1 MDLPRL
7 RGVWRR
13 VFALAWPVMAE
24 QTFRTAMRTTDVLV
38 TALFSPAAVV
48 AIGLADLY
56 ARFPLRIGL
65 GLGGGAIALSS
76 QDTGADA
83 TANRDEAVTQA
94 ILIGALA
101 GVPFVLVG
109 LFFGEP
115 AIGLFGRLVGERTA
129 PEVVALGSTYLA
141 VVFATAPARH
151 VALVG
156 ARALQGTGDTR
167 TPMYVNV
174 AANALN
180 IVGSVVL
187 GLGLFG
193 LPRLEVL
200 GVGLAT
206 AGANVLTAGLL
217 FGEVAIGVFG
227 RLVGEGASPAVVDL
241 GSTYL
246 AVVFATA
253 PARHV
258 ALVGA
263 RALQGTGDTRTPMY
277 VNVAAN
283 ALNIAGS
290 VVLGLGLFGA
300 PRLEVLG
307 VGLATA
313 GANALTAGLLCV
325 AIWGPW
331 TEASF
336 ARPRDLTIAGQLLRV
351 SAPRVAEGFGS
362 ELAEFPFNALLLGF
376 GEAVNA
382 GFQIGRRVYQQVT
395 GPLSRGY
402 NVAASVLVGQAL
414 GAGDPDEARFDGWA
428 VAGLAVLTVGAIG
441 LALVAAAPRL
451 VPLFTDDAPTV
462 RYAVD
467 FARVYGVAG
476 AALACFSA
484 LSGSLQ
490 GASETRIPLV
500 ARASGMFGLF
510 LGASW
515 LLGRTAGLGPS
526 GAYVGVTLAYG
537 WMALVVAAGFRHS
550 GWAGRAAAMMAER
563 GSGVDDP
570 EVDEAEEPATD

>member
-76 QDTGADA
+76 QDTGAGA
-83 TANRDEAVTQA
+83 TGNRDEAVTQA

-101 GVPFVLVG
+101 GLPFVLFG
-109 LFFGEP
+109 LFFGEI
-115 AIGLFGRLVGERTA
+115 AIDAFGRLVGERTA

-141 VVFATAPARH
+141 IVFATAPARH

-167 TPMYVNV
+167 TPMYVNI
-174 AANALN
+174 AANSLN
-180 IVGSVVL
+180 IVGSVAL

-193 LPRLEVL
+193 LPRLEVV

-217 FGEVAIGVFG
+217 C
-227 RLVGEGASPAVVDL
+227 L
-241 GSTYL
+241 
-246 AVVFATA
+246 
-253 PARHV
+253 
-258 ALVGA
+258 
-263 RALQGTGDTRTPMY
+263 
-277 VNVAAN
+277 
-283 ALNIAGS
+283 
-290 VVLGLGLFGA
+290 
-300 PRLEVLG
+300 
-307 VGLATA
+307 
-313 GANALTAGLLCV
+313 
-325 AIWGPW
+325 AIWGPR
-331 TEASF
+331 TDASF

-382 GFQIGRRVYQQVT
+382 GFQIGRRAYQQVT

-414 GAGDPDEARFDGWA
+414 GAGDPDEARFNGWA
-428 VAGLAVLTVGAIG
+428 VAGLGVLTVGAIG
-441 LALVAAAPRL
+441 GGLVVAAPRL

-476 AALACFSA
+476 TALACFSA
-484 LSGSLQ
+484 LSGALQ
-490 GASETRIPLV
+490 GASETRVPLL
-500 ARASGMFGLF
+500 ARVSGMFGLF

-515 LLGRTAGLGPS
+515 LLGRTVGLGPT
-526 GAYVGVTLAYG
+526 GAYVGVSLAYA
-537 WMALVVAAGFRHS
+537 WMALVAIAGFRYS
-550 GWAGRAAAMMAER
+550 GWAGRAADLMAER
-563 GSGVDDP
+563 GSGVDSEGDS
-570 EVDEAEEPATD
+570 EVDEPEEPATD

>member
-1 MDLPRL
+1 MDFPRL
-7 RGVWRR
+7 RRVWKR
-13 VFALAWPVMAE
+13 VFSLAWPVMAE
-24 QTFRTAMRTTDVLV
+24 QTFRTAMRTTDILV

-76 QDTGADA
+76 QDTGAGA
-83 TANRDEAVTQA
+83 AENRDEAVTQA

-101 GVPFVLVG
+101 GVPFVL
-109 LFFGEP
+109 F
-115 AIGLFGRLVGERTA
+115 
-129 PEVVALGSTYLA
+129 
-141 VVFATAPARH
+141 
-151 VALVG
+151 
-156 ARALQGTGDTR
+156 
-167 TPMYVNV
+167 
-174 AANALN
+174 
-180 IVGSVVL
+180 
-187 GLGLFG
+187 
-193 LPRLEVL
+193 
-200 GVGLAT
+200 
-206 AGANVLTAGLL
+206 GLL
-217 FGEVAIGVFG
+217 FGELAIDVFG
-227 RLVGEGASPAVVDL
+227 RIVGEETSPAVVDL

-283 ALNIAGS
+283 SVNIAGS
-290 VVLGLGLFGA
+290 VVLGLGLFGL

-313 GANALTAGLLCV
+313 GANVLTAGLLCF
-325 AIWGPW
+325 AIWGSW
-331 TEASF
+331 TDAEF
-336 ARPRDLTIAGQLLRV
+336 AWPRDLTIAKQLLVV

-362 ELAEFPFNALLLGF
+362 EIAEFPFNALLLGF

-414 GAGDPDEARFDGWA
+414 GEGDPEAARFNGWA
-428 VAGLAVLTVGAIG
+428 VAGLGVLTVGTIGIG
-441 LALVAAAPRL
+441 LVVGAPRL
-451 VPLFTDDAPTV
+451 VPIFTDDAATIE
-462 RYAVD
+462 YAVD

-500 ARASGMFGLF
+500 ARVSAMFGLF
-510 LGASW
+510 LGLSW
-515 LLGRTAGLGPS
+515 LLGRTAGFGPA
-526 GAYVGVTLAYG
+526 GAYVGVSAAYV
-537 WMALVVAAGFRHS
+537 WMALVVAAGFHYS
-550 GWAGRAAAMMAER
+550 GWATRAADMMDAR
-563 GSGVDDP
+563 GSGPDADSDAGSDAAPDP
-570 EVDEAEEPATD
+570 VSDEEST

>member
-7 RGVWRR
+7 RAVWRR

-101 GVPFVLVG
+101 GVPFVLFG
-109 LFFGEP
+109 LLFGEL
-115 AIGLFGRLVGERTA
+115 AIDVFGRLVGERTS
-129 PEVVALGSTYLA
+129 PDVVALGSTYLA

-174 AANALN
+174 AANTLN

-193 LPRLEVL
+193 FPRLEVL

-217 FGEVAIGVFG
+217 CA
-227 RLVGEGASPAVVDL
+227 
-241 GSTYL
+241 
-246 AVVFATA
+246 
-253 PARHV
+253 
-258 ALVGA
+258 
-263 RALQGTGDTRTPMY
+263 
-277 VNVAAN
+277 
-283 ALNIAGS
+283 
-290 VVLGLGLFGA
+290 
-300 PRLEVLG
+300 
-307 VGLATA
+307 
-313 GANALTAGLLCV
+313 

-331 TEASF
+331 TGASF
-336 ARPRDLTIAGQLLRV
+336 ARPRDLTIASQLLRV

-382 GFQIGRRVYQQVT
+382 GFQIGRRAYQQVT

-414 GAGDPDEARFDGWA
+414 GAGDPDEARFNGWA
-428 VAGLAVLTVGAIG
+428 VAGLGVLTVGAIG
-441 LALVAAAPRL
+441 VGLVVAAPRL
-451 VPLFTDDAPTV
+451 VPLFTDDASTI

-500 ARASGMFGLF
+500 ARVSGMFGLF

-515 LLGRTAGLGPS
+515 LLGRTAGIGPP
-526 GAYVGVTLAYG
+526 GAYVGVALAYV
-537 WMALVVAAGFRHS
+537 WMALVVAAGFRYS
-550 GWAGRAAAMMAER
+550 GWASRAADLMAER
-563 GSGVDDP
+563 GSGVDGP
-570 EVDEAEEPATD
+570 TVDESEEPVTD

>member
-48 AIGLADLY
+48 ATGLADLY

-76 QDTGADA
+76 QDTGAGA
-83 TANRDEAVTQA
+83 TGNRDEAVTQA

-101 GVPFVLVG
+101 GLPFVLFG
-109 LFFGEP
+109 LFFGEL
-115 AIGLFGRLVGERTA
+115 AIDAFGRLVGERTA

-141 VVFATAPARH
+141 IVFATAPARH

-174 AANALN
+174 AANSLN
-180 IVGSVVL
+180 IVGSVAL

-193 LPRLEVL
+193 LPRLEVV

-217 FGEVAIGVFG
+217 C
-227 RLVGEGASPAVVDL
+227 L
-241 GSTYL
+241 
-246 AVVFATA
+246 
-253 PARHV
+253 
-258 ALVGA
+258 
-263 RALQGTGDTRTPMY
+263 
-277 VNVAAN
+277 
-283 ALNIAGS
+283 
-290 VVLGLGLFGA
+290 
-300 PRLEVLG
+300 
-307 VGLATA
+307 
-313 GANALTAGLLCV
+313 
-325 AIWGPW
+325 AIWGPR
-331 TEASF
+331 TDASF

-382 GFQIGRRVYQQVT
+382 GFQIGRRAYQQVT

-414 GAGDPDEARFDGWA
+414 GAGDPDEARFNGWA
-428 VAGLAVLTVGAIG
+428 VAGLGVLTVGAIG
-441 LALVAAAPRL
+441 GGLVVAAPRL

-476 AALACFSA
+476 TALACFSA
-484 LSGSLQ
+484 LSGALQ
-490 GASETRIPLV
+490 GASETRVPLL
-500 ARASGMFGLF
+500 ARVSGMFGLF

-515 LLGRTAGLGPS
+515 LLGRTVGLGPT
-526 GAYVGVTLAYG
+526 GAYVGVSLAYA
-537 WMALVVAAGFRHS
+537 WMALVAIAGFRYS
-550 GWAGRAAAMMAER
+550 GWAGRAADLMAER
-563 GSGVDDP
+563 GSGVDSEGDS